1 MVLSTLP
8 TAVLKGYGAYLPQRI
23 LLNADLPAALETSD
37 EWIQQ
42 RTGIKQRHIAAR
54 DETTATLATNAARHA
69 LENADVAATTL
80 DLILVATSTPDTTFP
95 SVASKVQHLLRAY
108 QAAAFDVQAVCAGFV
123 YALST
128 ANSFIKSGQYKT
140 VLVIGAETFSRIV
153 DWQDRSTCV
162 LFGDGAGAFVL
173 QVAPANNTHGILNT
187 HLYTNGRHTDMLYT
201 DGGASSTETVGKV
214 RMNGKE
220 VFKHA
225 VEYMSAAAEKALE
238 DAGLTI
244 ADIDWLVPHQANS
257 RIIEAVGKRLKIP
270 VEKVVITVDS
280 HANTS
285 AASIP
290 LAFCAAATAGKIT
303 EGQRVL
309 LVAMGAG
316 FTWGSAILRV

>member
-1 MVLSTLP
+1 MLP
-8 TAVLKGYGAYLPQRI
+8 TAVLKGYGAYLPQKI
-23 LLNADLPAALETSD
+23 LLNADLPPALETSD

-42 RTGIKQRHIAAR
+42 RTGIRQRHIAAC
-54 DETTATLATNAARHA
+54 DETTATLATNAARNA
-69 LENADVAATTL
+69 LKNASVPATTV

-95 SVASKVQHLLRAY
+95 SVASKVQHLLGAY

-123 YALST
+123 YALAT

-173 QVAPANNTHGILNT
+173 QADLANTQHGIINT
-187 HLYTNGRHTDMLYT
+187 HLYTNGAYGDMLYT
-201 DGGASSTETVGKV
+201 DGGASSSESVGKV

-225 VEYMSAAAEKALE
+225 VEYMSDAAEKALAA
-238 DAGLTI
+238 AGLTI

-270 VEKVVITVDS
+270 VEKVVMTVGS

-290 LAFCAAATAGKIT
+290 LAFCAAAAAGKIT
-303 EGQRVL
+303 HGQRVL

-316 FTWGSAILRV
+316 FTWGSVVVRV